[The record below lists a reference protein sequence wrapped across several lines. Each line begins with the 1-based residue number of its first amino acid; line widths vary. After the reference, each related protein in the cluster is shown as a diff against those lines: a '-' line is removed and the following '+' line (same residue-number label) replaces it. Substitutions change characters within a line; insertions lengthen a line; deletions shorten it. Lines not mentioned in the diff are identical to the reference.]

1 MLASRWTSLWL
12 SSPGKCPIGTPNG
25 AAFEQEM
32 SRKKCPGTGIGSSA
46 GGTISRVGLPVVC
59 EGVDGREHPCA
70 GDSEA
75 SCASTFHS
83 DGP

>member
-32 SRKKCPGTGIGSSA
+32 SRKKCPGTGIGSSGWGDRLSDRLA
-46 GGTISRVGLPVVC
+46 VSVKGSTAMSMRRPPGRANTLTVHS
-59 EGVDGREHPCA
+59 EGR
-70 GDSEA
+70 
-75 SCASTFHS
+75 
-83 DGP
+83 